1 MTRRRA
7 SLASVPLGED
17 LPVAVMGILN
27 VSPESFHPDSIHM
40 SREALFGA
48 AHRMVEAGAVL
59 LDVGARSTAPY
70 RSADPDEDEERRR
83 LGAAV
88 EWLAGKVSVP
98 LSADTTRAGPARAAL
113 EAGAAVIN
121 DVSGLRDPRLAELVA
136 EHRAGLIL
144 VATPVAARPDSTV
157 GGLIQERRGSVGA
170 GAARPDSTVGGL
182 IQERRGF
189 EAPDRCFP
197 VHRVRELLREAM
209 ERARRAGIAEERVVL
224 DPGIGFFRDEA
235 VPWDEWDIRVLAGL
249 AALHDLGRPLCVGVS
264 RKSFVAALTG
274 STSPAERLA
283 GSLAATTIA
292 VLHGAALV
300 RTHDVPE
307 TRDAIRVVERLRRAT
322 MAQTMRNE
330 ASGS

>member
-1 MTRRRA
+1 M
-7 SLASVPLGED
+7 
-17 LPVAVMGILN
+17 AVMGILN

-40 SREALFGA
+40 SREALLGA

-144 VATPVAARPDSTV
+144 VATPVV
-157 GGLIQERRGSVGA
+157 A
-170 GAARPDSTVGGL
+170 GAARPDSAVGGL
-182 IQERRGF
+182 TQERAGSFVAGAARPDSAVGGLTLERPGF
-189 EAPDRCFP
+189 EAPDRWVP

-249 AALHDLGRPLCVGVS
+249 TALHDLGRPLCVGVS

-274 STSPAERLA
+274 STTPAERLA

>member
-1 MTRRRA
+1 M
-7 SLASVPLGED
+7 
-17 LPVAVMGILN
+17 AVMGILN

-40 SREALFGA
+40 SREALLGA

-144 VATPVAARPDSTV
+144 VATPVAARPDS
-157 GGLIQERRGSVGA
+157 A
-170 GAARPDSTVGGL
+170 VGGL

-189 EAPDRCFP
+189 ETPDRGVP

-249 AALHDLGRPLCVGVS
+249 TALHDLGRPLCVGVS